1 MSCCAWKCVPTVIFA
16 GVDISKVLWVSIV
29 TTDKFSVKF
38 TKITS
43 RINVSLTCNGPF
55 WFFLL
60 FWFSEMV
67 VLSKVCKP
75 DNFEPHDSLNLRFTN
90 IQCLCLNFVGCE
102 SFLESNTSDILA
114 LYETNLKDLIDSSN
128 IFVRGYLSLIRKDTL
143 LKCIVINFKC
153 IMINFRVYTNLS
165 YFLLLT
171 YSSPAH
177 KTLAV
182 ISY

>member
-1 MSCCAWKCVPTVIFA
+1 
-16 GVDISKVLWVSIV
+16 
-29 TTDKFSVKF
+29 
-38 TKITS
+38 
-43 RINVSLTCNGPF
+43 
-55 WFFLL
+55 
-60 FWFSEMV
+60 MV

-75 DNFEPHDSLNLRFTN
+75 DNFKPHDSLNLRFTN

-165 YFLLLT
+165 YFFLLT